1 MLYYDRID
9 ISEVIDISKINS
21 SKECNIFHY
30 WYLLDKELK
39 FQPYVC
45 NGCHDLLIVSMN
57 LSNIVIL
64 NINSVDN
71 FYIINGISKS
81 ETVYLLQKMI

>member
-1 MLYYDRID
+1 MLHYDRID
-9 ISEVIDISKINS
+9 ISEGIDISEINS
-21 SKECNIFHY
+21 SKECDIFHY

-39 FQPYVC
+39 FQPYVW
-45 NGCHDLLIVSMN
+45 NGCHDLLMVSMN

-64 NINSVDN
+64 NINSADN

>member
-1 MLYYDRID
+1 M
-9 ISEVIDISKINS
+9 
-21 SKECNIFHY
+21 
-30 WYLLDKELK
+30 
-39 FQPYVC
+39 
-45 NGCHDLLIVSMN
+45 VSMN

-71 FYIINGISKS
+71 FCIINGISKS